1 MKRYGICRL
10 MTVKEL
16 GYIIKHGKADKL
28 TGGMLL
34 CLKRKDG
41 CH

>member
-1 MKRYGICRL
+1 MAKHYGTCRL

-16 GYIIKHGKADKL
+16 KYIIKHGKNDKQ

-34 CLKRKDG
+34 CLKPHRG
-41 CH
+41 